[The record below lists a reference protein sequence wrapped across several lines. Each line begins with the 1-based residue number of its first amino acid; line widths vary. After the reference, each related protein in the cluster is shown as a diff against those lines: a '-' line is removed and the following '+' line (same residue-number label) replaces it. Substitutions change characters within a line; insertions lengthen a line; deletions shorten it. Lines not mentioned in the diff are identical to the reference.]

1 VFAVWLRFP
10 EPVREL
16 RLVHNDYHIDADHDH
31 DLLLLRPVD

>member
-31 DLLLLRPVD
+31 YHDLAVMPI